1 MDPQE
6 LLDQLQKYRTRSSRE
21 DFIEI
26 LDLVSQYN
34 VSLHHLEIIIQEIHE
49 FEIFDNI
56 NLITGELYPN
66 VVGHLS
72 VLLSFGHAVPNIYR
86 KLCDEDWF
94 TLLVGI
100 HSSPLETHLSHLLLV
115 ELLQCHELTNG
126 ELEIFDKRYITSV
139 CQAVYDQYYHNEE
152 YTNSAIL
159 LLLVL
164 EGQFSK
170 KSGNLSQT
178 LLNVLSSDE
187 ISHLRKELS
196 LGIIFVYNREESAF
210 IQELIVDLLTL
221 LALKFPSFF
230 YTNDITVLFDITMR
244 ETTRIQDHNLRQKF
258 IRLLPLL
265 IECIPVESPGSKQ
278 HLTKQLRD
286 KLDKI
291 NSSPL
296 TPTSTSLL
304 AQKILN
310 QIE

>member
-6 LLDQLQKYRTRSSRE
+6 LLDQLQKYRERSSRE

-34 VSLHHLEIIIQEIHE
+34 VSLRHLEIIIQEIHE
-49 FEIFDNI
+49 FDIFDDI
-56 NLITGELYPN
+56 KLITNELYPN
-66 VVGHLS
+66 VSAHLS
-72 VLLSFGHAVPNIYR
+72 ILLSLGHVVPNIYR

-94 TLLVGI
+94 TVLVDI
-100 HSSPLETHLSHLLLV
+100 NSPRESHLSHLLLV
-115 ELLQCHELTNG
+115 ELLQCHELTNS
-126 ELEIFDKRYITSV
+126 ELEIFNSKYITRV
-139 CQAVYDQYYHNEE
+139 CQTVYDQYYQNEE
-152 YTNSAIL
+152 YTNSAIV

-164 EGQFSK
+164 QGQFSK
-170 KSGNLSQT
+170 KSGDISQT
-178 LLNVLSSDE
+178 LLNVFGSDE
-187 ISHLRKELS
+187 IGHWRKEIS
-196 LGIIFVYNREESAF
+196 LAMIFVYNREESAYM
-210 IQELIVDLLTL
+210 QELMVDLLTSL
-221 LALKFPSFF
+221 SIQFPNFF

-291 NSSPL
+291 NSSPM
-296 TPTSTSLL
+296 TPTY
-304 AQKILN
+304 
-310 QIE
+310 